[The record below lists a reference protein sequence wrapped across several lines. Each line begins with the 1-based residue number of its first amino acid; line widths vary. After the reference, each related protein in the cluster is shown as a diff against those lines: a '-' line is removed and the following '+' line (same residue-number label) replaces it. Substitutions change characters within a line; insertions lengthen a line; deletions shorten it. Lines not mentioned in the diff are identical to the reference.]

1 MKIELDNIEEKD
13 MFEALL
19 DGFIS
24 MSEID
29 EVEENFINRLYK
41 SIQVTKEKNNGM

>member
-1 MKIELDNIEEKD
+1 MKLEFDNQEDLD
-13 MFEALL
+13 FFRALL

-29 EVEENFINRLYK
+29 EVEQNFINRLYEAIELK
-41 SIQVTKEKNNGM
+41 K